1 VNHILQLTGY
11 GEGVLITI
19 VVTVAAVVAA
29 AGAVIAGER
38 RDDERRLPI
47 PVRVKPQ
54 RRPQD

>member
-1 VNHILQLTGY
+1 
-11 GEGVLITI
+11 
-19 VVTVAAVVAA
+19 
-29 AGAVIAGER
+29 VIAGER

>member
-1 VNHILQLTGY
+1 MGY
-11 GEGVLITI
+11 GAGVLITI

-29 AGAVIAGER
+29 AGAVIAEER
-38 RDDERRLPI
+38 RDAERRLPI